1 VKLLTLDNF
10 PITGFVKSC
19 DYKDSVMFSK
29 LAKGID
35 TFTTKQGEITSM
47 LIFPLLGV
55 VIYEVI
61 MRYGFNAPTTWGFEA
76 TAFLYGMHYMFGISY
91 TDVKKAHVQVD
102 IFSSLAPKKV
112 QAALAALTTL
122 VLFLPVMIAM
132 TISASK
138 FAISSVEGLERN
150 STSWAP
156 IIYPFKIIMALCF
169 AMLLLQG
176 ISNLIK
182 DLQVLFNNDK

>member
-1 VKLLTLDNF
+1 
-10 PITGFVKSC
+10 
-19 DYKDSVMFSK
+19 MFSK

-47 LIFPLLGV
+47 LILPLLGV

-91 TDVKKAHVQVD
+91 TDVKKGHVQVD

-112 QAALAALTTL
+112 QAALGALTTL
-122 VLFLPVMIAM
+122 VLFLPVMICM
-132 TISASK
+132 TVSASK
-138 FAISSVEGLERN
+138 FAISSVQGLERN

-156 IIYPFKIIMALCF
+156 VIYPFKIIMALCF

>member
-1 VKLLTLDNF
+1 
-10 PITGFVKSC
+10 
-19 DYKDSVMFSK
+19 MFSK
-29 LAKGID
+29 IAHGID
-35 TFTTKQGEITSM
+35 TFTQKQGEYTSM

-76 TAFLYGMHYMFGISY
+76 TAFLYGMHFMFGISY
-91 TDVKKAHVQVD
+91 TDVKKGHVQVD
-102 IFSSLAPKKV
+102 IFSSLAPKKI
-112 QAALAALTTL
+112 QAALGALTTL
-122 VLFLPVMIAM
+122 VLFLPVMICM
-132 TISASK
+132 TVSASK

>member
-1 VKLLTLDNF
+1 
-10 PITGFVKSC
+10 
-19 DYKDSVMFSK
+19 MFSK
-29 LAKGID
+29 LSKSID
-35 TFTTKQGEITSM
+35 TFTTKQGEYTSM
-47 LIFPLLGV
+47 LILPLLGV

-76 TAFLYGMHYMFGISY
+76 TTFLYGMHYMFGISY
-91 TDVKKAHVQVD
+91 TDVKKGHVQVD

-112 QAALAALTTL
+112 QAALGALTTL
-122 VLFLPVMIAM
+122 VLFLPVMICM
-132 TISASK
+132 TVSASK

>member
-1 VKLLTLDNF
+1 
-10 PITGFVKSC
+10 
-19 DYKDSVMFSK
+19 MFSK
-29 LAKGID
+29 ISDGID
-35 TFTTKQGEITSM
+35 TFTRKQGEWTSM
-47 LIFPLLGV
+47 LILPLLGV

-91 TDVKKAHVQVD
+91 TDVKKGHVQVD

-112 QAALAALTTL
+112 QAVLRALTTL
-122 VLFLPVMIAM
+122 VLFLPVMICM
-132 TISASK
+132 TVSASK

>member
-1 VKLLTLDNF
+1 
-10 PITGFVKSC
+10 
-19 DYKDSVMFSK
+19 MFSK
-29 LAKGID
+29 LSKSID
-35 TFTTKQGEITSM
+35 TFTTKQGEYTSM
-47 LIFPLLGV
+47 LILPLLGV

-76 TAFLYGMHYMFGISY
+76 TTFLYGMHYMFGISY
-91 TDVKKAHVQVD
+91 TDVKKGHVQVD

-112 QAALAALTTL
+112 QAALSALTTL
-122 VLFLPVMIAM
+122 VLFLPVMICM
-132 TISASK
+132 TVSASK

>member
-1 VKLLTLDNF
+1 
-10 PITGFVKSC
+10 
-19 DYKDSVMFSK
+19 MFSK
-29 LAKGID
+29 LSKGID
-35 TFTTKQGEITSM
+35 TFITKQGEYTSM
-47 LIFPLLGV
+47 LILPLLGV

-91 TDVKKAHVQVD
+91 TDVKKKHVQVD

-112 QAALAALTTL
+112 QAALGALTTI
-122 VLFLPVMIAM
+122 VFFLPVMICM
-132 TISASK
+132 TVSSSM
-138 FAISSVEGLERN
+138 FAFSSVQGLERN

-156 IIYPFKIIMALCF
+156 VIYPFKIVMALCF

>member
-1 VKLLTLDNF
+1 
-10 PITGFVKSC
+10 
-19 DYKDSVMFSK
+19 
-29 LAKGID
+29 
-35 TFTTKQGEITSM
+35 M
-47 LIFPLLGV
+47 LILPLLGV

-91 TDVKKAHVQVD
+91 TDVKKGHVQVD

-112 QAALAALTTL
+112 RAALGALTTL
-122 VLFLPVMIAM
+122 ILFLPVMICM
-132 TISASK
+132 TVSASK